1 MDDYKIIIYILAAA
15 AYFLI
20 TQWRKAFKS
29 DADTDER
36 PPREQQTYREQ
47 PPRPVTSFEDILR
60 EMQPQAQ
67 KATQEAKER
76 VQEAVTQ
83 TLSPVT
89 SQAATATQRK
99 YKSYEGPAPKAL
111 SWEKP
116 AEALEAAK
124 RSKLH
129 REKSYDGYEKK
140 QQASSK
146 YAKLLKN
153 PSTAR
158 EAVILSEIFNRKYS

>member
-29 DADTDER
+29 DTDTDER

-60 EMQPQAQ
+60 EMQPKA
-67 KATQEAKER
+67 KRATQEARER

-83 TLSPVT
+83 TIPTV
-89 SQAATATQRK
+89 AATTTQSK
-99 YKSYEGPAPKAL
+99 YKSYEGPAPKVL

-124 RSKLH
+124 RSRLH
-129 REKSYDGYEKK
+129 REKSFDAYERKRRV
-140 QQASSK
+140 SSK
-146 YAKLLKN
+146 YAEILKN
-153 PSTAR
+153 PTTAR
-158 EAVILSEIFNRKYS
+158 DAVILSEIFNRKYK